1 LEVKKSV
8 WKKGVREN
16 ASVKDLGPCHRIER
30 GIHTKKGK
38 GILLIKEEKGG
49 NTGICGRSVKKR
61 IYPTFQVT
69 PNITSTLCSKKG

>member
-1 LEVKKSV
+1 VKKSV

-16 ASVKDLGPCHRIER
+16 ASMKDLGLCHRIER

-49 NTGICGRSVKKR
+49 NTGIRGRSVEER
-61 IYPTFQVT
+61 IHLTF
-69 PNITSTLCSKKG
+69 